1 MLKELIMKSTKTT
14 RPPAAI
20 VKSGKLPYVHDPRT
34 FHLKDYLSQE
44 PTTKIP
50 KEHNWGKKIPSNKWS
65 SFGNLKINNCTCA
78 AAGHLIM
85 SWTANINRLHKPTT
99 KVIVKA
105 YSDITGFNPNTDGI
119 GEPVEAIK
127 ALKYWRKHGIDSRK
141 IIAFAKLTF
150 KDPEQLKQAIY
161 FYGGCYVGL
170 NLPKSAEKQY
180 NESKK
185 WTVPRSKTNGAGEPG
200 SWIGHALT
208 ITGYSKNE
216 LTAITWGKEIVMSL
230 DFWETYVDESYAIF
244 SADFVRDNKTPSK
257 ISVDVLKKNIET
269 LHNKKAG

>member
-1 MLKELIMKSTKTT
+1 MLRTAK
-14 RPPAAI
+14 PPASK
-20 VKSGKLPYVHDPRT
+20 VKAGKLPYVHDERT

-44 PTTKIP
+44 PVTNIP
-50 KEHNWGKKIPSNKWS
+50 KEHDWGSKIGPGKWN

-85 SWTANINRLHKPTT
+85 TWTGNIGRLHTPTT
-99 KVIVKA
+99 KSIVAA
-105 YSDITGFNPNTDGI
+105 YTDITGFNPKTDGI

-127 ALKYWRKHGIDSRK
+127 ALKYWRKHGIDERT
-141 IIAFAKLTF
+141 IISFAKLSF
-150 KDPEQLKQAIY
+150 RNREQLKQAIY
-161 FYGGCYVGL
+161 LYGGCYVGL

-185 WTVPRSKTNGAGEPG
+185 WTVSRSGTKGDGEPG
-200 SWIGHALT
+200 SWIGHALL

-216 LTAITWGKEIVMSL
+216 LKAVTWGKEIVMSI

-244 SADFVRDNKTPSK
+244 SEDFIRDNETPTK
-257 ISVDVLKKNIET
+257 ISVDVLRKDIET
-269 LHNKKAG
+269 LQNAKAG